1 MRIGITLTS
10 SLDVDQKYIDL
21 TQQIASKIAS
31 KGYGIV
37 YGGTDYGM
45 MGKLAESYKAAG
57 GKDLC
62 GVMAKD
68 LMAVT
73 INYEKYSGLDKEYT
87 VDTME
92 DRKNKIISLSD
103 AFVILPGGYGT
114 FEEIGSIVGGQTSK
128 LYSKPIAF
136 YNFEGYYNTLFKF
149 LGEMFEKNFS
159 RIKPQEVFI
168 SSSNLDE
175 IFSFF
180 EQFTQK
186 KLKDKFVQT

>member
-21 TQQIASKIAS
+21 TDRVATTIATR
-31 KGYGIV
+31 GYGII

-45 MGKLAESYKAAG
+45 MSRLAESYKSAG

-73 INYEKYSGLDKEYT
+73 KNYKKFGQLDEEHT
-87 VDTME
+87 VETME
-92 DRKNKIISLSD
+92 DRKRKIIELSN
-103 AFVILPGGYGT
+103 AYIILPGGWGT
-114 FEEIGSIVGGQTSK
+114 FEEIGSIVGGQANK

-136 YNFEGYYNTLFKF
+136 YNFDGYYDTLFEF
-149 LGEMFEKNFS
+149 LEKMFREKFS
-159 RIKPQEVFI
+159 RINPKEVFF
-168 SSSNLDE
+168 SSDNLEE
-175 IFSFF
+175 ILNFF
-180 EQFTQK
+180 DAYTVKE
-186 KLKDKFVQT
+186 LKDKFV